1 MQHILVIEDDP
12 DIRELIGYNLRRE
25 GFELTLCNNGQDG
38 LDVALSPKQ
47 VDLIVLDLM
56 MPRLNGIEVCK
67 RIRENAEKRTIPIIM
82 LTAKSEETDIVFG
95 LGVGADDYMTKP
107 FGLKELVARVYTR
120 LRSIPQPAPV
130 PLNASKFDTDI
141 DVLRQGDV
149 EIDRSRFHIKVC
161 GTQVPMTLAEFR
173 LFDALVSRPGIVLS
187 RDRLL
192 DAVTGGE
199 GVLIDRNIDVHVRSI
214 RKKLGE
220 SRDLI
225 ETVRGLGYKFRELQ

>member
-12 DIRELIGYNLRRE
+12 DIRELIGYNLKRE
-25 GFELTLCNNGQDG
+25 GFELILCNNGQDG
-38 LDVALSPKQ
+38 LDAALNNN
-47 VDLIVLDLM
+47 VDLIILDLM
-56 MPRLNGIEVCK
+56 MPKLNGIEVCK
-67 RIRENAEKRTIPIIM
+67 RIRETPEKRNIPIIM

-95 LGVGADDYMTKP
+95 LGVGADDYITKP

-120 LRSIPQPAPV
+120 LRSFPTPAA
-130 PLNASKFDTDI
+130 ASPATPAAEDH
-141 DVLRQGDV
+141 DVLRQGEV
-149 EIDRSRFHIKVC
+149 EIDRARFHIKVC

>member
-38 LDVALSPKQ
+38 LDVALSAKP

-56 MPRLNGIEVCK
+56 MPKLNGIEVCK
-67 RIRENAEKRTIPIIM
+67 RIRENADKRTIPIIM

-95 LGVGADDYMTKP
+95 LGVGADDYITKP

-120 LRSIPQPAPV
+120 LRSFPAPV
-130 PLNASKFDTDI
+130 LAAPAKVDTDI
-141 DVLRQGDV
+141 DVLRQGNV
-149 EIDRSRFHIKVC
+149 EIDRARFHIKVC
-161 GTQVPMTLAEFR
+161 GTHVPMTLAEFR

-214 RKKLGE
+214 RKKLGD

-225 ETVRGLGYKFRELQ
+225 ETVRGLGYKFKELQ

>member
-12 DIRELIGYNLRRE
+12 DIRELIGYNLKRE
-25 GFELTLCNNGQDG
+25 GFEVILCNNGQDG
-38 LDVALSPKQ
+38 LDAALQ
-47 VDLIVLDLM
+47 NDVDLIILDLM
-56 MPRLNGIEVCK
+56 MPKLNGIEVCK
-67 RIRENAEKRTIPIIM
+67 RLREIPEKRTIPVIM

-107 FGLKELVARVYTR
+107 FGLKELIARVYTR
-120 LRSIPQPAPV
+120 LRSFPTPAPV
-130 PLNASKFDTDI
+130 AAQHTAVLEDF

-149 EIDRSRFHIKVC
+149 EIDRARFHIKVC

>member
-12 DIRELIGYNLRRE
+12 DIRELIGYNLKRE
-25 GFELTLCNNGQDG
+25 GFQTTLCTNGREG
-38 LDVALSPKQ
+38 LLVAQSKV
-47 VDLIVLDLM
+47 VDLIILDLM
-56 MPRLNGIEVCK
+56 MPELNGIEVCK
-67 RIRENAEKRTIPIIM
+67 RLRENPEKRAIPIIM

-107 FGLKELVARVYTR
+107 FSFKELVARVYTR
-120 LRSIPQPAPV
+120 LRNYAPV
-130 PLNASKFDTDI
+130 PVTQI
-141 DVLRQGDV
+141 DSSDENVLHQGDV
-149 EIDRSRFHIKVC
+149 EIDRARFHIKVC

>member
-12 DIRELIGYNLRRE
+12 DIRELIGYNLKRE
-25 GFELTLCNNGQDG
+25 GFETTLCTNGREG
-38 LDVALSPKQ
+38 LQVALQRS
-47 VDLIVLDLM
+47 VDLIILDLM
-56 MPRLNGIEVCK
+56 MPELNGIEVCK
-67 RIRENAEKRTIPIIM
+67 RLREHPEKRTIPIIM
-82 LTAKSEETDIVFG
+82 LTAKSEETDIVYG
-95 LGVGADDYMTKP
+95 LGVGADDYITKP
-107 FGLKELVARVYTR
+107 FSSKELVARVYTR
-120 LRSIPQPAPV
+120 LRNYAPIAAPAAVAPEDESLV
-130 PLNASKFDTDI
+130 
-141 DVLRQGDV
+141 QHGDV
-149 EIDRSRFHIKVC
+149 EVDRARFHIKVC

>member
-12 DIRELIGYNLRRE
+12 DIRELIGYNLKRE
-25 GFELTLCNNGQDG
+25 GFETTLCSNGREG
-38 LDVALSPKQ
+38 LQHALTKP
-47 VDLIVLDLM
+47 VDLIILDLM
-56 MPRLNGIEVCK
+56 MPELNGIEVCK
-67 RIRENAEKRTIPIIM
+67 RLREHPEKRAVPIIM
-82 LTAKSEETDIVFG
+82 LTAKSEETDIVYG

-107 FGLKELVARVYTR
+107 FSFKELVARVYTR
-120 LRSIPQPAPV
+120 LRTYAPIT
-130 PLNASKFDTDI
+130 ASSTDTTADL
-141 DVLRQGDV
+141 VQHGDV
-149 EIDRSRFHIKVC
+149 ELDRARFHIKVC

>member
-12 DIRELIGYNLRRE
+12 DIRELIGYNLKRE
-25 GFELTLCNNGQDG
+25 GFEVILCNNGQDG
-38 LDVALSPKQ
+38 LDAAMQ
-47 VDLIVLDLM
+47 NDVDLIILDLM

-67 RIRENAEKRTIPIIM
+67 RIRETPEKRNIPVIM

-95 LGVGADDYMTKP
+95 LGVGADDYITKP
-107 FGLKELVARVYTR
+107 FGMKELVARVYTR
-120 LRSIPQPAPV
+120 LRSFPKPVAAPALAVTAPEDV
-130 PLNASKFDTDI
+130 

-149 EIDRSRFHIKVC
+149 EIDRARFHIKVC

-220 SRDLI
+220 SRELI